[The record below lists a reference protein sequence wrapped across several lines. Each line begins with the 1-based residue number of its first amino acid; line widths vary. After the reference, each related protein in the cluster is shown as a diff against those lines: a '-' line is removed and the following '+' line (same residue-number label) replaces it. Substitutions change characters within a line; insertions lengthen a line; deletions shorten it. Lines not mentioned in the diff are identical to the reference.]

1 MPVERVPDPAAVA
14 PLFEGWPETLI
25 RATLEGCMGC
35 AYANPARTAA
45 QIICGD
51 FVFFAGDAACA
62 DAYAL
67 VAHLPPAFTAGTLLM
82 VPRDAAWAAL
92 IRNAFGSSAVPDE
105 RYAFRRDVYCFD
117 PAKLKGFQTTLP
129 PGVQLHPLD
138 GPLYRAALAENWSR
152 DLVSQFA
159 DETDYLTRGL
169 GFMALAGG
177 EPVAGASS
185 YVVCHGGLEIEIDTR
200 ADYRRQGLALA
211 CSAALIQASLQR
223 GLYPSWDAA
232 NLASVALAEKLDYV
246 LDHAYPIYRVTILP

>member
-1 MPVERVPDPAAVA
+1 MSVERVPDPAAVA

-25 RATLEGCMGC
+25 RAALDGCMGC

-45 QIICGD
+45 QIVSGD

-82 VPRDAAWAAL
+82 VPRDPAWAAL
-92 IRNAFGSSAVPDE
+92 IRNAFGSNAVPDE

-117 PAKLKGFQTTLP
+117 PVKLKGFQTALP

-138 GPLYRAALAENWSR
+138 ASLYRAALMENWSR

-159 DETDYLTRGL
+159 DEADYLTRGL

-223 GLYPSWDAA
+223 GLFPSWDAA
-232 NLASVALAEKLDYV
+232 NLASVALAEKLGYV